1 MEKKEFTPAE
11 MEVIRFYTKDVVI
24 TSGERDD
31 TNPDW

>member
-1 MEKKEFTPAE
+1 MKKKEFTPAE
-11 MEVIRFYTKDVVI
+11 MEVILFDIKDVVI